1 MIDIYDTK
9 SKLEKGLNALD
20 FLDTNINNMSNWLT
34 KVEQR
39 LDEFENIQFPEKNV
53 ETKIKFSKVIF
64 IIILYLFLYNVQC
77 IIIFYNSTC

>member
-39 LDEFENIQFPEKNV
+39 LDEFENIQLPEKNV
-53 ETKIKFSKVIF
+53 EAKIKFSKVIF

>member
-20 FLDTNINNMSNWLT
+20 FLNTNINNMSNWLT

-39 LDEFENIQFPEKNV
+39 LDEFENIQLPEKNI
-53 ETKIKFSKVIF
+53 ESKIKFSKVIF
-64 IIILYLFLYNVQC
+64 III
-77 IIIFYNSTC
+77 IILVFI

>member
-20 FLDTNINNMSNWLT
+20 FLDTNINNISNWLT

-39 LDEFENIQFPEKNV
+39 LDEFENIQLPEKNV
-53 ETKIKFSKVIF
+53 EAKIKFTKVIF
-64 IIILYLFLYNVQC
+64 IIIFIFVFTMYNV
-77 IIIFYNSTC
+77 